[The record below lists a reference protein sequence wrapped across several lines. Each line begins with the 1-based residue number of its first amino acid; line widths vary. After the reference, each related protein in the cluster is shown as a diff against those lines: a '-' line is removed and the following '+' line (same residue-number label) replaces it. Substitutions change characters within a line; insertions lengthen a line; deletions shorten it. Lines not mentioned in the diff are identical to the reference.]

1 MKRIILSAMVLAFAV
16 AVQAGDTK
24 TAQDAPKDM
33 PSCCSSK
40 VKVSTEAKEGT
51 CPMAKG
57 SCCKQAAA
65 KRTAAKQ
72 PVLMSPKAMSLASK

>member
-16 AVQAGDTK
+16 AAQAGDTK
-24 TAQDAPKDM
+24 SAQDTPKEM

-57 SCCKQAAA
+57 SCCMQSAAKQSAA
-65 KRTAAKQ
+65 KRV
-72 PVLMSPKAMSLASK
+72 VLMSPKAMSLASK